1 MPEYADRYEARS
13 PVAHAREIA
22 VPVLVLQGA
31 DDKVVPPAQAQ
42 HLVDSMRAAGGTVEQ
57 HVYEGEGH
65 GFSQEAT
72 IIDSFERIDAFL
84 TRWVVRR

>member
-1 MPEYADRYEARS
+1 MPEHADRYEARS
-13 PVAHAREIA
+13 PVTRARDIA

-42 HLVDSMRAAGGTVEQ
+42 LLVDSMRAAGGTVEH

-65 GFSQEAT
+65 GFSKEAT
-72 IIDSFERIDAFL
+72 IVDSFERIDAFL
-84 TRWVVRR
+84 TRWVVQR